1 MNLEQIQEMWEKD
14 SKIDPDNLHDESLKI
29 PQLHSKYY
37 TLYNTITLLR
47 ERAREQYAKVRLERY
62 NYYTGK
68 ATAEVYAEEPFP
80 YKVRE
85 KDAIQRH
92 LEADD
97 KMNKIDMKI
106 KYYDV
111 MLKFLEEII
120 RAVSNRTYQIKNAIE
135 WNKFQAGYES
145 RLVRYYRR
153 IMKSFKQ
160 LQEIL
165 GGVPNDG
172 YFGHPRLKIENPFS
186 PPKEKTKKTNGGKGL
201 TNKLGNR
208 ATEIEDMIKNMR

>member
-47 ERAREQYAKVRLERY
+47 ERAREQYNKVRLERY

-97 KMNKIDMKI
+97 RMNKVDMKI
-106 KYYDV
+106 KYYDI
-111 MLKFLEEII
+111 MLKFLEEVI

-135 WNKFQAGYES
+135 WNKFQAGY
-145 RLVRYYRR
+145 
-153 IMKSFKQ
+153 
-160 LQEIL
+160 
-165 GGVPNDG
+165 N
-172 YFGHPRLKIENPFS
+172 
-186 PPKEKTKKTNGGKGL
+186 
-201 TNKLGNR
+201 
-208 ATEIEDMIKNMR
+208 

>member
-1 MNLEQIQEMWEKD
+1 MDLEKIQEMWEKD
-14 SKIDPDNLHDESLKI
+14 SQIDPDNLHDESLKI

-47 ERAREQYAKVRLERY
+47 EKARESYAKVRLERY

-92 LEADD
+92 LDADD

-135 WNKFQAGYES
+135 WNKFQAG
-145 RLVRYYRR
+145 
-153 IMKSFKQ
+153 
-160 LQEIL
+160 
-165 GGVPNDG
+165 
-172 YFGHPRLKIENPFS
+172 FG
-186 PPKEKTKKTNGGKGL
+186 
-201 TNKLGNR
+201 
-208 ATEIEDMIKNMR
+208 

>member
-47 ERAREQYAKVRLERY
+47 ERAREQYSKVRLERY

-97 KMNKIDMKI
+97 KMNKVDMKI
-106 KYYDV
+106 KYYDT

-135 WNKFQAGYES
+135 WNKFQAG
-145 RLVRYYRR
+145 
-153 IMKSFKQ
+153 F
-160 LQEIL
+160 
-165 GGVPNDG
+165 N
-172 YFGHPRLKIENPFS
+172 
-186 PPKEKTKKTNGGKGL
+186 
-201 TNKLGNR
+201 
-208 ATEIEDMIKNMR
+208 

>member
-1 MNLEQIQEMWEKD
+1 MNLEQIQEMWERD

-29 PQLHSKYY
+29 PQLHSKYN

-47 ERAREQYAKVRLERY
+47 EKARESYAKVKLERY

-120 RAVSNRTYQIKNAIE
+120 RNISGRTYQIKNAIE
-135 WNKFQAGYES
+135 WNKFQAGY
-145 RLVRYYRR
+145 
-153 IMKSFKQ
+153 
-160 LQEIL
+160 
-165 GGVPNDG
+165 N
-172 YFGHPRLKIENPFS
+172 
-186 PPKEKTKKTNGGKGL
+186 
-201 TNKLGNR
+201 
-208 ATEIEDMIKNMR
+208 

>member
-1 MNLEQIQEMWEKD
+1 MDLEKIQAMWEKD
-14 SKIDPDNLHDESLKI
+14 SHIDPDNLHDESLRI

-47 ERAREQYAKVRLERY
+47 EKAREQYSKIRLERY

-68 ATAEVYAEEPFP
+68 APAEAYVEEPFP

-92 LEADD
+92 LDADD

-120 RAVSNRTYQIKNAIE
+120 RAISNRTYQIKNAIE
-135 WNKFQAGYES
+135 WNKFQAG
-145 RLVRYYRR
+145 
-153 IMKSFKQ
+153 
-160 LQEIL
+160 
-165 GGVPNDG
+165 
-172 YFGHPRLKIENPFS
+172 FG
-186 PPKEKTKKTNGGKGL
+186 
-201 TNKLGNR
+201 
-208 ATEIEDMIKNMR
+208 

>member
-37 TLYNTITLLR
+37 TIYNTITLLR
-47 ERAREQYAKVRLERY
+47 ERAREQYSKVRLERY

-68 ATAEVYAEEPFP
+68 APAEAYVEEPFP

-97 KMNKIDMKI
+97 KMNKVDMKT
-106 KYYDV
+106 KYYDI
-111 MLKFLEEII
+111 MLKFLEEVI

-135 WNKFQAGYES
+135 WNKFQAGY
-145 RLVRYYRR
+145 
-153 IMKSFKQ
+153 
-160 LQEIL
+160 
-165 GGVPNDG
+165 N
-172 YFGHPRLKIENPFS
+172 
-186 PPKEKTKKTNGGKGL
+186 
-201 TNKLGNR
+201 
-208 ATEIEDMIKNMR
+208 

>member
-1 MNLEQIQEMWEKD
+1 MNLQQIQEMWEKD

-47 ERAREQYAKVRLERY
+47 ERAREQYNKVRLERY

-92 LEADD
+92 LDADD
-97 KMNKIDMKI
+97 KMNKVDMKI
-106 KYYDV
+106 KYYDI

-120 RAVSNRTYQIKNAIE
+120 RNISGRTYQIKNAIE
-135 WNKFQAGYES
+135 WNKFQAGY
-145 RLVRYYRR
+145 
-153 IMKSFKQ
+153 
-160 LQEIL
+160 
-165 GGVPNDG
+165 N
-172 YFGHPRLKIENPFS
+172 
-186 PPKEKTKKTNGGKGL
+186 
-201 TNKLGNR
+201 
-208 ATEIEDMIKNMR
+208 

>member
-1 MNLEQIQEMWEKD
+1 MDLEKIQAMWEKD
-14 SKIDPDNLHDESLKI
+14 SHIEPDNLHDESLKI

-47 ERAREQYAKVRLERY
+47 EKAREQYSKVRLERY

-68 ATAEVYAEEPFP
+68 SPAEVYVEEPFP

-92 LEADD
+92 LDADD

-135 WNKFQAGYES
+135 WNKFQAGY
-145 RLVRYYRR
+145 
-153 IMKSFKQ
+153 
-160 LQEIL
+160 
-165 GGVPNDG
+165 N
-172 YFGHPRLKIENPFS
+172 
-186 PPKEKTKKTNGGKGL
+186 
-201 TNKLGNR
+201 
-208 ATEIEDMIKNMR
+208 

>member
-62 NYYTGK
+62 NYSTGK

-97 KMNKIDMKI
+97 KINKIDMKI

-135 WNKFQAGYES
+135 WNKFQAG
-145 RLVRYYRR
+145 
-153 IMKSFKQ
+153 F
-160 LQEIL
+160 
-165 GGVPNDG
+165 N
-172 YFGHPRLKIENPFS
+172 
-186 PPKEKTKKTNGGKGL
+186 
-201 TNKLGNR
+201 
-208 ATEIEDMIKNMR
+208 